1 MVKIVFLGS
10 KEVGAACFQYL
21 LSHAKGLDI
30 EVIGVLTNNRKLSAK
45 NDNTATVAALAEK
58 YQIPILES
66 QEDLF
71 HIEKHI
77 DLLLSVQYHEI
88 LTAQTLDL
96 AQKAAINLHMAPL
109 PDYRGCNQFSFAI
122 IDEAKEFGTTLHLMT
137 PGIDDGHIIAEK
149 RWPLDSETTVSDLY
163 KKTLQESIELF
174 ENSLESIIA
183 NDLNLTPQKH
193 YAQFRPSNFHLRSEI
208 SALKEIDLAW
218 SDEKID
224 RYVRATYFPPF
235 DPPYAIKNGKKIPL
249 SLNWKE
255 ELACV

>member
-1 MVKIVFLGS
+1 MIKIVFLGS
-10 KEVGAACFQYL
+10 KEVGAACFQHL
-21 LSHAKGLDI
+21 LSQAKKLNI
-30 EVIGVLTNNRKLSAK
+30 EVIGVLTNNRKLSAE
-45 NDNTATVAALAEK
+45 NNSTSVASLAEK
-58 YQIPILES
+58 HQITILKS

-71 HIEKHI
+71 HLEEQI

-88 LTAQTLDL
+88 LAAKTLQL

-122 IDEAKEFGTTLHLMT
+122 IDQAKEFGTTLHLMT

-149 RWPLDSETTVSDLY
+149 RWPLADDITVSDLY
-163 KKTLQESIELF
+163 NKTLQESIELF
-174 ENSLESIIA
+174 ERSLETIVTG
-183 NDLNLTPQKH
+183 DLNPVPQEH
-193 YAQFRPSNFHLRSEI
+193 YNKIRPSHFHLRNEI
-208 SALKEIDLAW
+208 TALKEINLAW

-235 DPPYAIKNGKKIPL
+235 DPPYAIKNGKKIAL

-255 ELACV
+255 DLACA